1 VTPRHEQPFY
11 PLSPQIDSHL
21 HDVGLSPTYVEALIR
36 SAILEDLDD
45 GYDVTTHSTVPGD
58 HRSEVVF
65 TARKPGCVAGVPVVA
80 AVLEVVCGT
89 TNLLYEPLVQDGDV
103 VLRDAALLRAEAST
117 RDLLLYEPLV
127 QDGDV
132 VLRDAALLRAEA
144 STRDL
149 LTSERTAL
157 NLFCH
162 LSGIATTTRE
172 WADQLSR
179 TGAVVRD
186 TRKTTPGLRKLEK
199 YAVRCG
205 GGQNHRMSLS
215 DAALV
220 KDNHIAA
227 AGGVAAAFRA
237 VREHAPNI
245 TVEIE
250 VDTLDQL
257 REALSAGADLVLLDN
272 MPPNVLREA
281 VAISRQH
288 SAATGRKVIL
298 EASGGLTLANAG
310 AVGATGVDY
319 ISVGGL
325 THSSSIL
332 DIGLDYV
339 RTL

>member
-1 VTPRHEQPFY
+1 MTRSHEPSFHQ
-11 PLSPQIDSHL
+11 LSSQLDRHL
-21 HDVGLSPTYVEALIR
+21 HDVGLPPAYIERLIR
-36 SAILEDLDD
+36 DTIFEDLDG
-45 GYDVTTHSTVPGD
+45 GYDVTTQSTVPRE

-65 TARKPGCVAGVPVVA
+65 TARKPGCVAGIPVVA
-80 AVLEVVCGT
+80 AVLEMMCGT
-89 TNLLYEPLVQDGDV
+89 MNLVYESLVADGDV
-103 VLRDAALLRAEAST
+103 VLRDTALLRAEA
-117 RDLLLYEPLV
+117 P
-127 QDGDV
+127 
-132 VLRDAALLRAEA
+132 
-144 STRDL
+144 TRDL

-162 LSGIATTTRE
+162 LSGIATATRE
-172 WADQLSR
+172 WADQLAR

-237 VREHAPNI
+237 VREHAPDI

-272 MPPNVLREA
+272 MPPEVLREA
-281 VAISRQH
+281 VEISRQH
-288 SAATGRKVIL
+288 SSGTGRKVML
-298 EASGGLTLANAG
+298 EASGGLTLATAG

-325 THSSSIL
+325 THSSPIL